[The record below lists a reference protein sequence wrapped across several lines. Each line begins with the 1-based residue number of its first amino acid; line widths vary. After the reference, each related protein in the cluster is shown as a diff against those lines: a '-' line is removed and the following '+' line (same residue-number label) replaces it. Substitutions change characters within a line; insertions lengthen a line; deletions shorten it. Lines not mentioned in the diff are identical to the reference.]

1 MSGKPI
7 LNDSIRNKVTQ
18 LEYKGLSGKEKEIK
32 RIYKESTGKE
42 PPPFKIYSSDE
53 MNIGKESGFD
63 GAAIHFY
70 DEKSILTKYIIFLEE
85 QNHLRTLEM

>member
-53 MNIGKESGFD
+53 MNIGKEV
-63 GAAIHFY
+63 
-70 DEKSILTKYIIFLEE
+70 
-85 QNHLRTLEM
+85 